1 MNAKICIF
9 EDNLAPKLSP
19 LSLTRPVF
27 DLRCGMTSLLQKIVR
42 AYPDRKGYLMCRPH
56 LRNVVREAHPDLR
69 VAESIQEDACLFING
84 MVLFDPRL
92 AEKLAVE
99 KDTVFLQSGRMVAA
113 QLSRKNLKKVNASG
127 QLDLGQ
133 VNAER
138 REIEA
143 NLITYPWDLINHNA
157 GEIRRDFEFFASGGK
172 IEGDVS
178 DSAVL
183 INEQK
188 IHVGVGAKIKAGVIL
203 DAENGPIAIGKNT
216 TVMPNA
222 VIEGP
227 CWIGDESTIKIGAKI
242 YEGTSIGEVC
252 KVGGEVEE
260 SLIHSHSNKQH
271 DGFLGHAYLGQW
283 VNLGA
288 DTNNSDL
295 KNNYGSVKV
304 YLDGDWVDS
313 GHQFVG
319 LFMGDHAKSGINT
332 MFNTGTVVGAMSNI
346 FGADFPPKFL
356 PSFVWGGAA
365 GLVEHELEKALSTA
379 RTVMSRRG
387 VEMSS
392 AYEQLIRYIFEE
404 TKGERSSVIGEQ

>member
-1 MNAKICIF
+1 MKLSICIF
-9 EDNLAPKLSP
+9 EDNFAQKLGP

-42 AYPDRKGYLMCRPH
+42 AYPNQNLHLRCRPY
-56 LRNVVREAHPDLR
+56 LRDVVRESYPHQFVNEP
-69 VAESIQEDACLFING
+69 VEDEACLFING
-84 MVLFDPRL
+84 AVLFDPGL
-92 AEKLAVE
+92 AEKLTAE
-99 KDTVFLQSGRMVAA
+99 KDTVFLNNGRIVAA
-113 QLSRKNLKKVNASG
+113 QLTDTNLEKVNASG
-127 QLDLGQ
+127 QLDPGQ
-133 VNAER
+133 WQAQHLELK
-138 REIEA
+138 A
-143 NLITYPWDLINHNA
+143 NLITYPWDLIHQNSE
-157 GEIRRDFEFFASGGK
+157 EIRRDFDFLGKGGS
-172 IEGDVS
+172 IEGEVS
-178 DSAVL
+178 PSAVM
-183 INEQK
+183 INDEQ
-188 IHVGVGAKIKAGVIL
+188 ISVGTASKIKAGAIL
-203 DAENGPIAIGKNT
+203 DAENGPIAVGKNV

-227 CWIGDESTIKIGAKI
+227 CWIGDGSTIKIGAKI

-260 SLIHSHSNKQH
+260 SIIHSYSNKQH

-304 YLDGDWVDS
+304 YVDGEWVDS
-313 GHQFVG
+313 GSRFVG

-356 PSFVWGGAA
+356 PSFVWGGAG
-365 GLVEHELEKALSTA
+365 GLNEHELEKALATA
-379 RTVMSRRG
+379 RTVMARRD
-387 VEMSS
+387 VEISS
-392 AYEQLIRYIFEE
+392 AYEQLIRYIYGV
-404 TKGERSSVIGEQ
+404 TKGERFSVLGK